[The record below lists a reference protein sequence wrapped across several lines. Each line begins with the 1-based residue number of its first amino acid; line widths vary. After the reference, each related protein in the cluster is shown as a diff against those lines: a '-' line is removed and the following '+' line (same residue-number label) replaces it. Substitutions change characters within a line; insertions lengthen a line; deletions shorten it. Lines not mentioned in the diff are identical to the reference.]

1 MFNTGIRFIILFVAE
16 GGEALYSQKKQD
28 LELFVALIISS
39 LIAKFRLKLKK
50 VGKTTRPFRYD
61 LNKISFDYTVEVMDR
76 FKGLNL
82 IDRVQKNYE
91 QRFRTL
97 YRRQ

>member
-1 MFNTGIRFIILFVAE
+1 MEKLYTVSNTRLGDSYGSDHEHI
-16 GGEALYSQKKQD
+16 
-28 LELFVALIISS
+28 
-39 LIAKFRLKLKK
+39 IAKFRIKLKK
-50 VGKTTRPFRYD
+50 VVKITRPFSYD